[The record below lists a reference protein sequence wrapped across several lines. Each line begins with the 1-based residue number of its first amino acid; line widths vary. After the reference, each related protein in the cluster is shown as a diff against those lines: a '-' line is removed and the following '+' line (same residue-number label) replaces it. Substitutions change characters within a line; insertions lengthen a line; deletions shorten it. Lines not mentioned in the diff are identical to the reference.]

1 MDWVMDWVAAR
12 WRWLLVAA
20 IVLFAINNLVGF
32 VVGAMG
38 LLAFANGLIGRALK
52 ARRLVEQVQQ
62 IVAEPDDLP
71 E

>member
-1 MDWVMDWVAAR
+1 MDWVAAR

-62 IVAEPDDLP
+62 IVAEPDDLR